1 MEGVRRGDGERWDRG
16 DRSGRDG
23 EMSKWKC
30 RLRWERTNEK
40 GAGGVELGSGKREK
54 VEKKV
59 GTEDLEVEVEVGRGD
74 GMWATWAIWL

>member
-1 MEGVRRGDGERWDRG
+1 MARER
-16 DRSGRDG
+16 
-23 EMSKWKC
+23 
-30 RLRWERTNEK
+30 
-40 GAGGVELGSGKREK
+40 